1 MKRPGNIMALRSER
15 KVVQMKKL
23 IKAAAVLTAAAFLG
37 GTGTYGYF
45 SDTLKVKNHISTGD
59 INIGLK
65 EYEKK
70 GSTEVSFAGTKAV
83 VPGDVISKIPRIT
96 NYASPCWV
104 RARITYKNN
113 RENMEGFSDKNI
125 SGMSKKWVQRGEYY
139 YYTSILK
146 RKDSTDLFKEVTVP
160 ETWTEEHTGQQLGI
174 TVQAEAIQAANFNP
188 DFKAM
193 SPWGNQEIQLCVH
206 EENGTT
212 VCRKKKTK
220 LSVEF
225 NGQAHKLL
233 SVPGLSLIHI

>member
-104 RARITYKNN
+104 RARITYKND

-160 ETWTEEHTGQQLGI
+160 DGG
-174 TVQAEAIQAANFNP
+174 AYRAAAWNYRSGRGNP
-188 DFKAM
+188 GGKF
-193 SPWGNQEIQLCVH
+193 
-206 EENGTT
+206 
-212 VCRKKKTK
+212 
-220 LSVEF
+220 
-225 NGQAHKLL
+225 
-233 SVPGLSLIHI
+233 

>member
-23 IKAAAVLTAAAFLG
+23 IKAVAVLTAAAFLG

-125 SGMSKKWVQRGEYY
+125 SGMSKK
-139 YYTSILK
+139 
-146 RKDSTDLFKEVTVP
+146 
-160 ETWTEEHTGQQLGI
+160 
-174 TVQAEAIQAANFNP
+174 
-188 DFKAM
+188 
-193 SPWGNQEIQLCVH
+193 
-206 EENGTT
+206 
-212 VCRKKKTK
+212 
-220 LSVEF
+220 
-225 NGQAHKLL
+225 
-233 SVPGLSLIHI
+233 